1 VRRVNF
7 LGFQFF
13 VNKKL
18 VIYLL
23 SKEEELWF
31 LRMHFSSPIVRGLAQ
46 MAIVAP
52 TQYQERRN
60 NGNVV

>member
-1 VRRVNF
+1 
-7 LGFQFF
+7 